1 MYGHNGPNIRH
12 TKVKAKTRGEMTTDA
27 MGLQQSLERKLKN
40 SSRIYQSYIPF
51 GDLIKENGEI
61 DFHIYQSYH

>member
-1 MYGHNGPNIRH
+1 
-12 TKVKAKTRGEMTTDA
+12 MTTDA

-51 GDLIKENGEI
+51 GDLMK
-61 DFHIYQSYH
+61 